1 MEFDRLKKIIVKDIL
16 GSASGEERRL
26 LDEWRNQSEEH
37 QRLYEKLVSGSF
49 LEKAVSD
56 NNKALRRR
64 EWKRLEARIVRRRGR
79 SVRLIRF
86 RVVAAVCILALGI
99 GAVGLWSNSRQDRGG
114 SPLAGSIRVGSPKAI
129 VELAGGQQF
138 LFNKDTTLRLEAQG
152 IQLVSSRDTLDI
164 IQPVIA
170 GERGEEYNVVRIP
183 HGGEYITRLPD
194 GSVVHLNAG
203 SELKVPVYFGTES
216 REVWLRGEG
225 FFEVVHRENLIFTV
239 HTDKADISVL
249 GTEFDVRAYT
259 DEKEVVTT
267 LVQGAGGVSSGRTS
281 ETKPRKATGIN
292 ARIAGK
298 GDVRVAEVDIYPFIA
313 WKNGR
318 MVFENE
324 RLEKIMAEL
333 QRWYDF
339 ELFYADPDVKE
350 MHFTI
355 DILKYEEI
363 SKVLNLMERMNK
375 VKFTQKGRTVVV
387 NSY

>member
-37 QRLYEKLVSGSF
+37 RRLYEKLVSGSF

-267 LVQGAGGVSSGRTS
+267 LVQGAVGVSSGRTYDRL
-281 ETKPRKATGIN
+281 KPGEQ

-355 DILKYEEI
+355 DILKYEAI

>member
-114 SPLAGSIRVGSPKAI
+114 SPLAGSIRMGSPKAI

-267 LVQGAGGVSSGRTS
+267 LVQGAVGVISGRTYDRL
-281 ETKPRKATGIN
+281 KPGEQ

>member
-56 NNKALRRR
+56 NNKALRLR

-114 SPLAGSIRVGSPKAI
+114 SPLAGSIRMGSPRAI

-267 LVQGAGGVSSGRTS
+267 LVQGAVGVSSGRTYDRL
-281 ETKPRKATGIN
+281 KPGEQ

-298 GDVRVAEVDIYPFIA
+298 GDIRVAEVDIYPFIA

>member
-64 EWKRLEARIVRRRGR
+64 EWKRLEARIVRQRGR

-86 RVVAAVCILALGI
+86 RVAAAVCILALGI

-114 SPLAGSIRVGSPKAI
+114 SPLAGSIRMGSPKAI

-267 LVQGAGGVSSGRTS
+267 LVQGAVGVSSGRTYDRL
-281 ETKPRKATGIN
+281 KPGEQ

>member
-26 LDEWRNQSEEH
+26 LDEWRNQSEEY

-114 SPLAGSIRVGSPKAI
+114 SPLAGSIRMGSPRAI

-267 LVQGAGGVSSGRTS
+267 LVQGAVGVSSGRTYDRL
-281 ETKPRKATGIN
+281 KPGEQ

-298 GDVRVAEVDIYPFIA
+298 GDIRVAEVDIYPFIA

>member
-64 EWKRLEARIVRRRGR
+64 EWKRLEARIVRQRGR

-86 RVVAAVCILALGI
+86 RVAAAVCILALGI
-99 GAVGLWSNSRQDRGG
+99 GAVGLWSNSRQDRSG

-203 SELKVPVYFGTES
+203 SELKVPVHFGTES

-267 LVQGAGGVSSGRTS
+267 LVQGAVGVSSGRIYDRL
-281 ETKPRKATGIN
+281 KPGEQ

>member
-114 SPLAGSIRVGSPKAI
+114 SPLAGSIRMGSPKAI

-203 SELKVPVYFGTES
+203 SELKVPVHFGTES

-259 DEKEVVTT
+259 DEKEVMTT
-267 LVQGAGGVSSGRTS
+267 LVQGVVGVISGGTYDRL
-281 ETKPRKATGIN
+281 KPGEQ

>member
-114 SPLAGSIRVGSPKAI
+114 SPLAGSIRMGSPKAI

-267 LVQGAGGVSSGRTS
+267 LVQGAVGVSSGRTYDRLKS
-281 ETKPRKATGIN
+281 GEQ

-363 SKVLNLMERMNK
+363 SKVLNLMERVNK

>member
-114 SPLAGSIRVGSPKAI
+114 SPLAGSIRMGSPKAI

-267 LVQGAGGVSSGRTS
+267 LVQGAVGVSSGRTHDRLKS
-281 ETKPRKATGIN
+281 GEQ

>member
-37 QRLYEKLVSGSF
+37 RRLYEKLVSGSF

-64 EWKRLEARIVRRRGR
+64 EWKRLEARIVRQRGR

-86 RVVAAVCILALGI
+86 RVAAAVCILALGI
-99 GAVGLWSNSRQDRGG
+99 GAVGLWSNSRQDRSG
-114 SPLAGSIRVGSPKAI
+114 SPLAGSIQIGSPKAI

-194 GSVVHLNAG
+194 GSVGHLNAG
-203 SELKVPVYFGTES
+203 SELKVPVHFGTES

-267 LVQGAGGVSSGRTS
+267 LVQGAVGVSSGRTYDRL
-281 ETKPRKATGIN
+281 KPGEQ

>member
-259 DEKEVVTT
+259 DEKEVMTT
-267 LVQGAGGVSSGRTS
+267 LVQGAVGVSSGRTYDRL
-281 ETKPRKATGIN
+281 KPGEQ

>member
-99 GAVGLWSNSRQDRGG
+99 GAVGLWSTSRQDRGG

-267 LVQGAGGVSSGRTS
+267 LVQGAVGVSSGRTYDRL
-281 ETKPRKATGIN
+281 KPGEQ

>member
-267 LVQGAGGVSSGRTS
+267 LVQGAVGVGSGRTYDRL
-281 ETKPRKATGIN
+281 KPGEQ

>member
-56 NNKALRRR
+56 NNKALRRW

-267 LVQGAGGVSSGRTS
+267 LVQGAVGVSSGRTYDRL
-281 ETKPRKATGIN
+281 KPGEQ

>member
-16 GSASGEERRL
+16 GSASGEERRM

-267 LVQGAGGVSSGRTS
+267 LVQGAVGVSSGRTYDRL
-281 ETKPRKATGIN
+281 KPGEQ

>member
-114 SPLAGSIRVGSPKAI
+114 SPLAGSIRMGSPKAI

-183 HGGEYITRLPD
+183 YGGEYITRLPD

-267 LVQGAGGVSSGRTS
+267 LVQGAVGVISGRTYDRL
-281 ETKPRKATGIN
+281 KPGEQ

-298 GDVRVAEVDIYPFIA
+298 GDIRVAEVDIYPFIA

>member
-37 QRLYEKLVSGSF
+37 RRLYEKLVSGSF

-259 DEKEVVTT
+259 DEKEVMTT
-267 LVQGAGGVSSGRTS
+267 LVQGVVGVSSGGTYDRL
-281 ETKPRKATGIN
+281 KPGEQ

>member
-64 EWKRLEARIVRRRGR
+64 EWKRLEARIVRQRGR

-86 RVVAAVCILALGI
+86 RVAAAVCILALGI
-99 GAVGLWSNSRQDRGG
+99 GAVGLWSNSRQDRSG
-114 SPLAGSIRVGSPKAI
+114 SPLAGSIQIGSPKAI

-203 SELKVPVYFGTES
+203 SELKVPVHFGTES

-267 LVQGAGGVSSGRTS
+267 LVQGAVGVSSGRTYDRL
-281 ETKPRKATGIN
+281 KPGEQ

-363 SKVLNLMERMNK
+363 SKVLNLMERVNK

>member
-164 IQPVIA
+164 IQLVIA

-267 LVQGAGGVSSGRTS
+267 LVQGAVGVSSGRTYDRL
-281 ETKPRKATGIN
+281 KPGEQ

>member
-114 SPLAGSIRVGSPKAI
+114 SPLAGSIRMGSPKAI

-267 LVQGAGGVSSGRTS
+267 LVQGAVGVISGRTYDRL
-281 ETKPRKATGIN
+281 KPGEQAQ
-292 ARIAGK
+292 IAGK
-298 GDVRVAEVDIYPFIA
+298 GDIRVAEVDIYPFIA

>member
-37 QRLYEKLVSGSF
+37 RRLYEKLVSGSF

-64 EWKRLEARIVRRRGR
+64 EWKRLEARFVRQRGR

-86 RVVAAVCILALGI
+86 RVAAAVCILALGI
-99 GAVGLWSNSRQDRGG
+99 GAVGLWSNSRQDRSG
-114 SPLAGSIRVGSPKAI
+114 SPLAGSIQIGSPKAI

-203 SELKVPVYFGTES
+203 SELKVPVHFGTES

-259 DEKEVVTT
+259 DEKEVMTT
-267 LVQGAGGVSSGRTS
+267 LVQGVVGVSSGGTYDRL
-281 ETKPRKATGIN
+281 KPGEQ

-363 SKVLNLMERMNK
+363 SKVLNLMERVNK

>member
-86 RVVAAVCILALGI
+86 RVAAAVCILALGI
-99 GAVGLWSNSRQDRGG
+99 GAVGLWSNSRQDRSG

-259 DEKEVVTT
+259 DEKEVMTT
-267 LVQGAGGVSSGRTS
+267 LVQGVVGVSSGGTYDRL
-281 ETKPRKATGIN
+281 KPGEQ

>member
-37 QRLYEKLVSGSF
+37 RRLYEKLVSGSF
-49 LEKAVSD
+49 LEKAGSD

-267 LVQGAGGVSSGRTS
+267 LVQGAVGVSSGRTYDRL
-281 ETKPRKATGIN
+281 KPGEQ

>member
-86 RVVAAVCILALGI
+86 RVVAAVCILAWGI

-267 LVQGAGGVSSGRTS
+267 LVQGAVGVSSGRTYDRL
-281 ETKPRKATGIN
+281 KPGEQ

>member
-37 QRLYEKLVSGSF
+37 RRLYEKLVSGSF

-64 EWKRLEARIVRRRGR
+64 EWKRLEARIVRQRGR

-86 RVVAAVCILALGI
+86 RVAAAVCILALGI
-99 GAVGLWSNSRQDRGG
+99 GAVGLWSNSRQDRSG
-114 SPLAGSIRVGSPKAI
+114 SPLAGSIQIGSPKAI

-203 SELKVPVYFGTES
+203 SELKVPVHFGTES
-216 REVWLRGEG
+216 REGWLRGEG

-259 DEKEVVTT
+259 DEKEVMTT
-267 LVQGAGGVSSGRTS
+267 LVQGVVGVSSGGTYDRL
-281 ETKPRKATGIN
+281 KPGEQ

-363 SKVLNLMERMNK
+363 SKVLNLMERVNK

>member
-37 QRLYEKLVSGSF
+37 RRLYEKLVSGSF

-86 RVVAAVCILALGI
+86 RVAAAVCILALGI
-99 GAVGLWSNSRQDRGG
+99 GAVGLWSNSRQDRSG
-114 SPLAGSIRVGSPKAI
+114 SPLAGSIQIGSPKAI

-259 DEKEVVTT
+259 DEKEVMTT
-267 LVQGAGGVSSGRTS
+267 LVQGVVGVSSGGTYDRL
-281 ETKPRKATGIN
+281 KPGEQ

-298 GDVRVAEVDIYPFIA
+298 GDVRVAVVDIYPFIA

-363 SKVLNLMERMNK
+363 SKVLNLMERVNK

>member
-64 EWKRLEARIVRRRGR
+64 EWKRLEARIVRQRGR

-86 RVVAAVCILALGI
+86 RVAAAVCILALGI
-99 GAVGLWSNSRQDRGG
+99 GAVGLWSNSRQDRSG
-114 SPLAGSIRVGSPKAI
+114 SPLAGSIQIGSPKAI

-203 SELKVPVYFGTES
+203 SELKVPVHFGTES

-259 DEKEVVTT
+259 DEKEVMTT
-267 LVQGAGGVSSGRTS
+267 LVQGVVGVSSGGTYDRL
-281 ETKPRKATGIN
+281 KPGEQ

-350 MHFTI
+350 RHFTI

-363 SKVLNLMERMNK
+363 SKVLNLMERVNK

>member
-37 QRLYEKLVSGSF
+37 RRLYEKLVSGSF

-64 EWKRLEARIVRRRGR
+64 EWKRLEARIVRQRGR

-267 LVQGAGGVSSGRTS
+267 LVQGAVGVISGRTYDRL
-281 ETKPRKATGIN
+281 KPGEQ

>member
-194 GSVVHLNAG
+194 GSVVHLNTG

-267 LVQGAGGVSSGRTS
+267 LVQGAVGVSSGRTYDRL
-281 ETKPRKATGIN
+281 KPGEQ

>member
-64 EWKRLEARIVRRRGR
+64 EWKRLEARIVRQRGR

-86 RVVAAVCILALGI
+86 RVAAAVCILALGI

-203 SELKVPVYFGTES
+203 SELKVPVHFGTES

-267 LVQGAGGVSSGRTS
+267 LVQGAVGVSSGRTYDRL
-281 ETKPRKATGIN
+281 KPGEQ

>member
-37 QRLYEKLVSGSF
+37 RRLYEKLVSGSF

-64 EWKRLEARIVRRRGR
+64 EWKRLEARIVRQRGR

-86 RVVAAVCILALGI
+86 RVAAAVCILALGI
-99 GAVGLWSNSRQDRGG
+99 GAVGLWSNSRQDRSG
-114 SPLAGSIRVGSPKAI
+114 SPLAGSIQIGSPKAI

-164 IQPVIA
+164 IQPVIT

-203 SELKVPVYFGTES
+203 SELKVPVHFGTES

-225 FFEVVHRENLIFTV
+225 FFQVVHRENLIFTV

-259 DEKEVVTT
+259 DEKEVMTT
-267 LVQGAGGVSSGRTS
+267 LVQGVVGVSSGGTYDRL
-281 ETKPRKATGIN
+281 KPGEQ

-363 SKVLNLMERMNK
+363 SKVLNLMERVNK

>member
-37 QRLYEKLVSGSF
+37 RRLYEKLVSGSF

-203 SELKVPVYFGTES
+203 SELKVPVHFGTES

-259 DEKEVVTT
+259 DEKEVMTT
-267 LVQGAGGVSSGRTS
+267 LVQGVVGVSSGGTYDRL
-281 ETKPRKATGIN
+281 KPGEQ

>member
-37 QRLYEKLVSGSF
+37 RRLYEKLVSGSF

-64 EWKRLEARIVRRRGR
+64 EWKRLEARIVRQRGR

-86 RVVAAVCILALGI
+86 RVAAAVCILALGI
-99 GAVGLWSNSRQDRGG
+99 GAVGLWSNSRQDRSG
-114 SPLAGSIRVGSPKAI
+114 SPLAGSIQIGSPKAI

-203 SELKVPVYFGTES
+203 SELKVPVHFGTES

-259 DEKEVVTT
+259 DEKEVMTT
-267 LVQGAGGVSSGRTS
+267 LVQGVVGVSSGGTYDRLNPG
-281 ETKPRKATGIN
+281 EQ

-363 SKVLNLMERMNK
+363 SKVLNLMERVNK

>member
-37 QRLYEKLVSGSF
+37 RRLYEKLVSGSF

-86 RVVAAVCILALGI
+86 RGVAAVCILALGI

-267 LVQGAGGVSSGRTS
+267 LVQGAVGVSSGRTYDRL
-281 ETKPRKATGIN
+281 KPGEQ

>member
-37 QRLYEKLVSGSF
+37 RRLYEKLVSGSF

-64 EWKRLEARIVRRRGR
+64 EWKRLEARIVRQRGR

-86 RVVAAVCILALGI
+86 RVAAAVCILALGI

-114 SPLAGSIRVGSPKAI
+114 SPLAGSIRMGSPKAI

-259 DEKEVVTT
+259 DEKEVMTT
-267 LVQGAGGVSSGRTS
+267 LVQGVVGVSSGGTYDRL
-281 ETKPRKATGIN
+281 KPGEQ

-363 SKVLNLMERMNK
+363 SKVLNLMERVNK

>member
-86 RVVAAVCILALGI
+86 RVVAAVSILALGL

-114 SPLAGSIRVGSPKAI
+114 SPLAGSIRMGSPKAI

-267 LVQGAGGVSSGRTS
+267 LVQGAVGVISGRTYDRL
-281 ETKPRKATGIN
+281 KPGEQ

-298 GDVRVAEVDIYPFIA
+298 GDIRVAEVDIYPFIA

>member
-37 QRLYEKLVSGSF
+37 RRLYEKLVSGSF

-64 EWKRLEARIVRRRGR
+64 EWKRLEARIVRQRGR

-86 RVVAAVCILALGI
+86 RVAAAVCILALGI

-203 SELKVPVYFGTES
+203 SELKVPVHFGTES

-259 DEKEVVTT
+259 DEKEVMTT
-267 LVQGAGGVSSGRTS
+267 LVQGVVGVSSGGTYDRL
-281 ETKPRKATGIN
+281 KPGEQ

-363 SKVLNLMERMNK
+363 SKVLNLMERVNK

>member
-86 RVVAAVCILALGI
+86 RVAAAVCILALGI
-99 GAVGLWSNSRQDRGG
+99 GAVGLWSNSRQDRSG

-203 SELKVPVYFGTES
+203 SELKVPVHFGTES
-216 REVWLRGEG
+216 REVWLRGAG

-267 LVQGAGGVSSGRTS
+267 LVQGAVGVSSGRTYDRL
-281 ETKPRKATGIN
+281 KPGEQ

>member
-114 SPLAGSIRVGSPKAI
+114 SPLAGSIRMGSPRAI

-267 LVQGAGGVSSGRTS
+267 LVQGAVGVSSGRTYDRL
-281 ETKPRKATGIN
+281 KPGEQ

-298 GDVRVAEVDIYPFIA
+298 GDIRVAEVDIYPFIA

-324 RLEKIMAEL
+324 RLEKIMSEL